1 MKELEKIDE
10 DRRRAEL
17 DKLRSREDNERF
29 RRYNEN
35 LKEKLASHQQTK
47 YQELQE
53 KMDRAKQEQIQ

>member
-47 YQELQE
+47 YQEL
-53 KMDRAKQEQIQ
+53 